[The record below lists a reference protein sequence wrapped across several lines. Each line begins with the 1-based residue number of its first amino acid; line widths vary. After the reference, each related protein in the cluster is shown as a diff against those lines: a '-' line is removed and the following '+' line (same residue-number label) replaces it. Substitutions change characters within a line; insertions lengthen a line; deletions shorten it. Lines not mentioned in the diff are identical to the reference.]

1 MLYLSSMLPAAAIL
15 LSALY
20 LFLSILHL
28 YWASGGRWGWGAAI
42 PSDDRQK
49 QVLHPT
55 PFHCV
60 LVATVLLLFALS
72 ALVRGGFWDWAGGN
86 LFVSVLLW
94 MQVTVFLLRAV
105 GDFRYVGF
113 FKKVNKTAF
122 ARNDSLI
129 YSPLCLLLAALALCL
144 ALQAL

>member
-1 MLYLSSMLPAAAIL
+1 MGCCHTIRSSSKA
-15 LSALY
+15 
-20 LFLSILHL
+20 
-28 YWASGGRWGWGAAI
+28 GT
-42 PSDDRQK
+42 D
-49 QVLHPT
+49 PT

-60 LVATVLLLFALS
+60 LVAAGLLLFALS
-72 ALVRGGFWDWAGGN
+72 ALARGGFWDRAGGN

-94 MQVTVFLLRAV
+94 MQVAVFLLRAI

-113 FKKVNKTAF
+113 FKRVHKTAF

-144 ALQAL
+144 ALRAL